1 MLVIHPKDRTT
12 AMLSVLYEGS
22 SGARLL
28 DDPATGKEIERAI
41 HHTPISERIM
51 LLGHGSDRGLFW
63 RKDDM
68 QPFFDGILIGHKHAF
83 HLRRHGANLVA
94 VFCNANLFALGN
106 GLHGLFS
113 GMIITEK
120 EEAAEYGITISEEEL
135 KMENVKLFQRLRQ
148 LLDKAVPLS
157 DIPRLILDMDDVHT
171 PLTEFNY
178 RNFFY
183 L

>member
-12 AMLSVLYEGS
+12 AMLSALYEGVT
-22 SGARLL
+22 GARLL
-28 DDPATGKEIERAI
+28 DYSSSAKEIDRAI

-51 LLGHGSDRGLFW
+51 LLGHGSDKGLFR
-63 RKDDM
+63 RKDDT
-68 QPFFDGILIGHKHAF
+68 QPCFDGILVGHRHAF

-94 VFCNANLFALGN
+94 VFCHANMFAAGN

-113 GMIITEK
+113 GMIVTEK
-120 EEAAEYGITISEEEL
+120 EEAAEYGIMTSEEEL
-135 KMENVKLFQRLRQ
+135 ERENVKLFRRLR
-148 LLDKAVPLS
+148 LLFDKGVPLS
-157 DIPRLILDMDDVHT
+157 DIPRLILDMDDAHT

>member
-12 AMLSVLYEGS
+12 AMLSALYEGLPE
-22 SGARLL
+22 ARLL
-28 DDPATGKEIERAI
+28 DCPSSNRELERAI
-41 HHTPISERIM
+41 RHTPMSERIM

-63 RKDDM
+63 RKDDT
-68 QPFFDGILIGHKHAF
+68 QPFFDGILVGHRHAF
-83 HLRRHGANLVA
+83 HLRQHGSNLIA
-94 VFCNANLFALGN
+94 VFCHADMFAAGN

-113 GMIITEK
+113 GMIVTEM
-120 EEAAEYGITISEEEL
+120 EEAVEYGISTSEEEL
-135 KMENVKLFQRLRQ
+135 ERESVKLFQRLR
-148 LLDKAVPLS
+148 LFLDKGALLS
-157 DIPRLILDMDDVHT
+157 DIPKLISDMDDAHT